1 MNSAG
6 IPDLR
11 PYSNDAYKRPWERKQ
26 SLKVMSFQ
34 PWPRQSVFLSATL
47 GFHSLQ
53 PHQTTTWKKFRE
65 DFNFRKTSTK
75 IIWHNPPASYSQQSA
90 YFQTCPAGAKG
101 AFLCGPVPV
110 FLWIVPAL
118 WNPWNTSITKITMCW
133 VLSGWQDCLPFYLS
147 WVVFVYLG
155 NVLFLNIQ
163 ASSTSTEIA
172 PLKIGGQNIYIK

>member
-6 IPDLR
+6 IPDVKL
-11 PYSNDAYKRPWERKQ
+11 YSNDAYKRPWERKQ
-26 SLKVMSFQ
+26 KLSRSCHSSPDLGSLF
-34 PWPRQSVFLSATL
+34 VFLSATL

-75 IIWHNPPASYSQQSA
+75 IIWCNPPASYSQQSA
-90 YFQTCPAGAKG
+90 YFQTCLPGAKG
-101 AFLCGPVPV
+101 VFLCGPVPV
-110 FLWIVPAL
+110 FLWIVPTL

-147 WVVFVYLG
+147 WVVFVYIG
-155 NVLFLNIQ
+155 NVLFLKIQ
-163 ASSTSTEIA
+163 ASSTSTKIA
-172 PLKIGGQNIYIK
+172 PLKTGG